1 MTHAVHIPDD
11 LVAKAV
17 DEELTMDERLFVER
31 HLAACPT
38 CRERRRQWAELSD
51 RVQDC
56 VLATPVSVPALSR
69 ECLAASVGVAANAS
83 PADVRRRRWILSRAG
98 AAAAVACLVV
108 LGSAGVFW
116 KTGAWAGRRA
126 DLAANRAAVVD
137 DIRGDEGDFIPLPYS
152 SDAVPGTERIVRV
165 ELPVSALAEEGI
177 LPAAAVDSEA
187 VYGAVYRDGWVLAD
201 LAVGMDG
208 QPAGIRL
215 VDETDLRN

>member
-1 MTHAVHIPDD
+1 MTHAVHIQDG
-11 LVAKAV
+11 LLAKAV

-31 HLAACPT
+31 HLAVCPT

-56 VLATPVSVPALSR
+56 VLATAVAVPDLSR
-69 ECLAASVGVAANAS
+69 ECLAASVGVPASAS
-83 PADVRRRRWILSRAG
+83 PAEVRRRHWILPRAG

-116 KTGAWAGRRA
+116 KIGPWAGKRL

-137 DIRGDEGDFIPLPYS
+137 DVRGGEGDFIPLPYS
-152 SDAVPGTERIVRV
+152 ADAVPDAERIVRV
-165 ELPVSALAEEGI
+165 ELPVSVLEEEGI
-177 LPAAAVDSEA
+177 LPAGGVDSAA
-187 VYGAVYRDGWVLAD
+187 VYGDGWVLAD
-201 LAVGMDG
+201 VAVGLDG

-215 VDETDLRN
+215 VDETDVRN